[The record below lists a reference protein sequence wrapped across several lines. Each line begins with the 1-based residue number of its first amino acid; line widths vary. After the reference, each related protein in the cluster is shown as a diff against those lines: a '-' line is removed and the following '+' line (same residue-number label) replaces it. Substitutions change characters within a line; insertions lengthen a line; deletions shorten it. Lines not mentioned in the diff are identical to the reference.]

1 MLKAPP
7 AVEESLRDESS
18 LWILY
23 FKEKPRSSVVNELMV
38 KTTFFSQMVFSA
50 DERKKLICLH

>member
-7 AVEESLRDESS
+7 AVEESLRDEDFV
-18 LWILY
+18 
-23 FKEKPRSSVVNELMV
+23 FKRKAKIKCSKRTNGQKKKM
-38 KTTFFSQMVFSA
+38 FISQMVFSA